1 MNNKSLSKFLAC
13 EIVVEKM
20 KGYVITLYRCPN
32 QNYGEFEYFL
42 LSLENLLGD
51 IRNQDPA
58 FTILLAEFNTISKS
72 WWVHGITNSEGT
84 RTESLSSLFCFS
96 QLNENQHTSS

>member
-1 MNNKSLSKFLAC
+1 MSNKSLSEFLAC
-13 EIVVEKM
+13 EIVIEKK
-20 KGYVITLYRCPN
+20 KGQVITLYHSPD

-58 FTILLAEFNTISKS
+58 FTILLAEFNTRSKS
-72 WWVHGITNSEGT
+72 WWVHGIANNEGT
-84 RTESLSSLFCFS
+84 RTESLSSLF
-96 QLNENQHTSS
+96 